1 MTAAS
6 GRKEN
11 RKISQMKG
19 TMIAALAA
27 GLVAANLSAAESKP
41 TDKAELSNPKLKASY
56 VIGVNIGK
64 GMKQQNVDV
73 DADMV
78 LKGLK
83 DGLAGNA
90 ALNDQEMQEAMMGL
104 QKDMQ
109 ARVAELGTKS
119 KKEGEDFLAANKS
132 KEGVKTKAVTLKD
145 APGGGMAE
153 LQYKVIKEGTGPKP
167 KSTDVVK
174 VHYRGTLLD
183 GTEFDSSYKRGEP
196 VEFPLDQVIKGWT
209 EGLQLMTVGSKYQ
222 LFIPAALAYG
232 EPGNRGIPPNS
243 TLIFEVELLE
253 IVKAPA
259 DAAK

>member
-1 MTAAS
+1 
-6 GRKEN
+6 
-11 RKISQMKG
+11 
-19 TMIAALAA
+19 
-27 GLVAANLSAAESKP
+27 
-41 TDKAELSNPKLKASY
+41 
-56 VIGVNIGK
+56 
-64 GMKQQNVDV
+64 
-73 DADMV
+73 

-109 ARVAELGTKS
+109 AKVAELGTKS

-132 KEGVKTKAVTLKD
+132 KQGIKATTS
-145 APGGGMAE
+145 G
-153 LQYKVIKEGTGPKP
+153 LQYKVIKEGSGPKP

-259 DAAK
+259 ADAAK

>member
-1 MTAAS
+1 
-6 GRKEN
+6 
-11 RKISQMKG
+11 
-19 TMIAALAA
+19 MIAALAA
-27 GLVAANLSAAESKP
+27 GLMAANLGAADSKP

-64 GMKQQNVDV
+64 GMKSQGVDI

-78 LKGLK
+78 MKGLK
-83 DGLAGNA
+83 DGLADKP
-90 ALNDQEMQEAMMGL
+90 ALTDDEMKEALMNL

-109 ARVAELGTKS
+109 SKVAELGVKS
-119 KKEGEDFLAANKS
+119 KKEGEDYLAANKS
-132 KEGVKTKAVTLKD
+132 KEGVKSTAS
-145 APGGGMAE
+145 G
-153 LQYKVIKEGTGPKP
+153 LQYKVIKEGKGPKP
-167 KSTDVVK
+167 KPTDVVK

-243 TLIFEVELLE
+243 TLIFEVELLD
-253 IVKAPA
+253 IVKPGAEPA
-259 DAAK
+259 K

>member
-6 GRKEN
+6 GRKVN

-27 GLVAANLSAAESKP
+27 GLLAANLSAAESKP

-64 GMKQQNVDV
+64 GMKTQGVDV
-73 DADMV
+73 DADMI

-90 ALNDQEMQEAMMGL
+90 ALNDAEMQEAMMGL

-109 ARVAELGTKS
+109 AKAQELGVKS
-119 KKEGEDFLAANKS
+119 KKEGEDYLAANKS
-132 KEGVKTKAVTLKD
+132 KEGVKSTAS
-145 APGGGMAE
+145 G
-153 LQYKVIKEGTGPKP
+153 LQYKVIKEGKGPKP

-222 LFIPAALAYG
+222 LFIPSALAYG

-243 TLIFEVELLE
+243 ALIFEVELLE
-253 IVKAPA
+253 IMKPGAEP
-259 DAAK
+259 AAK